1 MMLLSYTNCSDSK
14 VGQIESKLYMYLEY
28 FQLKAEPF
36 NIAPNPNLLFP
47 SSRHQEAIGYL
58 RYGLRGAGGF
68 VMLTGEVGTGKT
80 MVSRA
85 VLSDLPEAIK
95 VAYILN
101 PTLNNIQLLKSVCE
115 SFAIEVE
122 DAEDHKSLSDALQHF
137 LVAEH
142 QAGHSCLLVIDE
154 AQHLAPEALEQLR
167 LFTNIETNDKKLLQI
182 ILIGQPELQE
192 KLNTRELRQL
202 AQRITARYHLL
213 PLTLDETFAYINHR
227 IQAVGGMRPLFEQ
240 KAMKLIFSYAKGTP
254 RLINLLADRALMGA
268 FATNQMQ
275 INAGLVR
282 QAAKEILG
290 ITQERPSFW
299 QRYKWWS
306 LALAGMT
313 LTGVGITLAI

>member
-1 MMLLSYTNCSDSK
+1 
-14 VGQIESKLYMYLEY
+14 MYLEY
-28 FQLKAEPF
+28 FRLNAEPF

-47 SSRHQEAIGYL
+47 SNRHQEAIGYL
-58 RYGLRGAGGF
+58 RYGLRGTGGF

-85 VLSDLPEAIK
+85 VLSDLPESIK

-115 SFAIEVE
+115 SFEIDVSEA
-122 DAEDHKSLSDALQHF
+122 DDHKSLSDALQQF

-142 QAGHSCLLVIDE
+142 KAGHNCLLVIDE
-154 AQHLAPEALEQLR
+154 AQHLAAEALEQLR

-192 KLNTRELRQL
+192 KLQTRELRQL

-227 IQAVGGMRPLFEQ
+227 IQAVGGLQPLFEKQ
-240 KAMKLIFSYAKGTP
+240 AMQLIYKYAKGTP

-268 FATNQMQ
+268 FATSQLQ
-275 INAGLVR
+275 VDAKIVK
-282 QAAKEILG
+282 QAAREILG
-290 ITQERPSFW
+290 IESATPNLW
-299 QRYKWWS
+299 QAYKWWA
-306 LALAGMT
+306 LGLAG
-313 LTGVGITLAI
+313 LAVTGISVSLVV

>member
-1 MMLLSYTNCSDSK
+1 
-14 VGQIESKLYMYLEY
+14 MYLDY

-47 SSRHQEAIGYL
+47 SNRHQEAIGYL

-85 VLSDLPEAIK
+85 VLGDLPDNIK

-115 SFAIEVE
+115 SFEIEIDDE
-122 DAEDHKSLSDALQHF
+122 NDHKCLSDGLQKF
-137 LVAEH
+137 LIEQYH
-142 QAGHSCLLVIDE
+142 QGHSCLLVIDE
-154 AQHLAPEALEQLR
+154 AQHLATEALEQLR

-213 PLTLDETFAYINHR
+213 PLTQDETFAYINHR
-227 IQAVGGMRPLFEQ
+227 IQAVGGIRPLFEK
-240 KAMKLIFSYAKGTP
+240 KAMQLIYSFGKGTP

-268 FATNQMQ
+268 YATNQLQ
-275 INAGLVR
+275 VNGKLVR

-290 ITQERPSFW
+290 IEQENRSIW
-299 QRYKWWS
+299 QRYKWMGLVAVVAMLS
-306 LALAGMT
+306 
-313 LTGVGITLAI
+313 GVSITLAF

>member
-1 MMLLSYTNCSDSK
+1 
-14 VGQIESKLYMYLEY
+14 MYLEY

-47 SSRHQEAIGYL
+47 SNRHQEAIGYL

-85 VLSDLPEAIK
+85 VLGDLPENIK

-101 PTLNNIQLLKSVCE
+101 PTLNKIQLLKSVCE
-115 SFAIEVE
+115 SFEIEID
-122 DAEDHKSLSDALQHF
+122 DANDHKCLSDGLQKF
-137 LVAEH
+137 LVDQH
-142 QAGHSCLLVIDE
+142 NQGQSCLLVIDE

-213 PLTLDETFAYINHR
+213 PLTQDETFAYINHR
-227 IQAVGGMRPLFEQ
+227 IQAVGGIRPLFEK
-240 KAMKLIFSYAKGTP
+240 KAMQLIYSYGKGTP
-254 RLINLLADRALMGA
+254 RLINLLSDRALMGA
-268 FATNQMQ
+268 YATNQLQ
-275 INAGLVR
+275 VNAQLVK

-290 ITQERPSFW
+290 IEQEHVSMW
-299 QRYKWWS
+299 QRYKWIG
-306 LALAGMT
+306 AVAIVAA
-313 LTGVGITLAI
+313 LTGVSITLAL